1 MENIRRNI
9 IQDRYIEDKYLLE
22 KEKNLRDYDID
33 FDTLKLNDSSDE
45 FKLVTRKR
53 KRPRNKN

>member
-1 MENIRRNI
+1 LENIRRNI